1 MSENFKKQNN
11 AKRGLIMERI
21 EIMDLNLEKELTDKE
36 LTGVFGGCP
45 TPGDLPEGSG
55 FLDTSQPVY
64 YLAGYD
70 KPKTYFSIF
79 DYCPNPNIWKYLR

>member
-1 MSENFKKQNN
+1 
-11 AKRGLIMERI
+11 MERI
-21 EIMDLNLEKELTDKE
+21 KILDLNLGKELTDKE

-70 KPKTYFSIF
+70 KPQTVF
-79 DYCPNPNIWKYLR
+79 DMLHLRPSSRFLKYLL